1 MDKEIWKDIIIDD
14 KTTNYEVSNMGNVR
28 NKTTGKLLA
37 LSKRQNDAKKNYI
50 YCDIYVDKTKKNL
63 VVHRL
68 VANAFL
74 GKSLDLDK
82 NCIDHINGN
91 HHDNRVENLE
101 WVSHSENV
109 KRAHQNKN
117 RVSTGKK
124 VEQWNYETK
133 EYITTFESLREMSK
147 ELCVSE
153 KNFHANLSGRT
164 KYVNTPSGKYFFKY
178 SEEKIPMKPEELCEF
193 EKLKDIDNFLIHRD
207 GRIYNVKRKMF
218 MKPRLDKG
226 YVNIMLNEKNYPI
239 HRLVAIQ
246 FIPNPENKELVNH
259 KDGNKLNNHV
269 DNLEWVTHSENVQ
282 HAYDTDLNTNYK
294 SIHMYEL
301 SGKYIK
307 TFKTISDACRELN
320 LDYKLSG
327 STISKCCQGKTQYA
341 YNYIWKF
348 ASEHNDTKDVSSVEI
363 YNNKPIS
370 IDKFDLND
378 NFVATFKN
386 LGDAAQSVGKT
397 NKNTKLIS
405 MCCKNQLDSAYGY
418 KWKFH

>member
-1 MDKEIWKDIIIDD
+1 MSEEIWKSIIIDD
-14 KTTNYEVSNMGNVR
+14 KTTNYEVSNIGNVR

-37 LSKRQNDAKKNYI
+37 LNKRKDNGKKNYV
-50 YCDIYVDKTKKNL
+50 YCNIFTVNNIKKTL

-68 VANAFL
+68 VAIAFL
-74 GKSLDLDK
+74 EPSLDVNK
-82 NCIDHINGN
+82 TYVDHINGN
-91 HHDNRVENLE
+91 HHDNCVENLE
-101 WVSHSENV
+101 WVTHSENI
-109 KRAHQNKN
+109 KRAHQNKD
-117 RVSTGKK
+117 RISTGKK

-133 EYITTFESLREMSK
+133 EYVATFNSLREMGK
-147 ELCVSE
+147 VLDVSE
-153 KNFHANLSGRT
+153 KNFHTNLSGRT

-178 SEEKIPMKPEELCEF
+178 ADEKILMKPEELCEF
-193 EKLKDIDNFLIHRD
+193 EKIKNIENFLIHKD
-207 GRIYNVKRKMF
+207 GRIYNVKRKII

-226 YVNIMLNEKNYPI
+226 YVNVMLIGKNYPI

-259 KDGNKLNNHV
+259 KDGNKLNNHI
-269 DNLEWVTHSENVQ
+269 DNLEWVTQSENIQ
-282 HAYDTDLNTNYK
+282 HAYDTNLNTKYK

-307 TFKTISDACRELN
+307 TFKTIADACRELN

-327 STISKCCQGKTQYA
+327 STISRCCEGKNKYA

-348 ASEHNDTKDVSSVEI
+348 ASEHDTQNVTSVEI
-363 YNNKPIS
+363 CNNKPIS
-370 IDKFDLND
+370 VDKFDLND

-386 LGDAAQSVGKT
+386 LGDAAQSIGKT
-397 NKNTKLIS
+397 NKHTKLIS
-405 MCCKNQLDSAYGY
+405 LCCQNQLDSAYGY

>member
-1 MDKEIWKDIIIDD
+1 MSEEIWKSIIIDD
-14 KTTNYEVSNMGNVR
+14 KTTNYEVSSIGNVR
-28 NKTTGKLLA
+28 NKTTGKILT
-37 LSKRQNDAKKNYI
+37 LSKKDYI

-68 VANAFL
+68 VADAFF

-91 HHDNRVENLE
+91 HHDNRVDNLE

-109 KRAHQNKN
+109 KRAHQNEN
-117 RVSTGKK
+117 RTSTGKK

-133 EYITTFESLREMSK
+133 EYVATFESLREMSK
-147 ELCVSE
+147 ALDVSE

-178 SEEKIPMKPEELCEF
+178 ADEKILMKSEELDEF
-193 EKLKDIDNFLIHRD
+193 EKIKNVENFLIHKD
-207 GRIYNVKRKMF
+207 GRIYNVKRKIF
-218 MKPRLDKG
+218 MKPRLNKG
-226 YVNIMLNEKNYPI
+226 YMYIVLNEKNCPI

-246 FIPNPENKELVNH
+246 FIPNLENKEFVNH
-259 KDGNKLNNHV
+259 KDGNKLNNNV
-269 DNLEWVTHSENVQ
+269 DNLEWVTRSENNQ

-320 LDYKLSG
+320 LDCKLAG
-327 STISKCCQGKTQYA
+327 STISRCCQGKNKYA

-348 ASEHNDTKDVSSVEI
+348 ASEHDTKDISSVEI

-378 NFVATFKN
+378 NFVATFNN
-386 LGDAAQSVGKT
+386 LGDAAQSIGKT

-405 MCCKNQLDSAYGY
+405 LCCKNQLDSAYGY